1 MQSLDMDLSRALDD
15 IAEIHRQ
22 MAKTEVYRGYRSA
35 PFAASAVLGAVAA
48 SLQPAG
54 LGRDPVGFVTYW
66 TAIAVCAGF
75 IGASEIVYNYVVH
88 DDTARRRQTRRVVG
102 QFLPSF
108 VGGGAITAGV
118 VHAEPGLIP
127 MLPGIWAL
135 CFGIGAFAS
144 RLYLPR
150 ATGWVALYY
159 YAAGLALMWTAHE
172 GAPLSAWSVGGTFAA
187 GQLLASAVLWWN
199 LERE

>member
-1 MQSLDMDLSRALDD
+1 MQSLNMDLSRALDD

-22 MAKTEVYRGYRSA
+22 MAKAEVYRGYRSA
-35 PFAASAVLGAVAA
+35 PFAASAVLGVAA
-48 SLQPAG
+48 AYFQPLG
-54 LGRDPVGFVTYW
+54 LGSDPVAFVTYW
-66 TAIAVCAGF
+66 TAIAACAGF
-75 IGASEIVYNYVVH
+75 LGASEIVYNYVVH

-108 VGGGAITAGV
+108 AGGGAITAGV
-118 VHAEPGLIP
+118 VHFDPSLIP

-159 YAAGLALMWTAHE
+159 YAVGIALMWTARPA
-172 GAPLSAWSVGGTFAA
+172 APLNAWSVGGTFAV

-199 LERE
+199 LERQ